1 MEKGPDL
8 REELGLEFKIDDF
21 IRRHMSDMQVPGP
34 SQPMQPPI
42 PPVPKPPRPIERQYS
57 VQRPPVYKP
66 LNFTQFGDVVEP
78 SKETDTTHLEPQLSE
93 LERYRPPPPRP
104 KADLAISVPVSLSNS
119 CLASPIVRL
128 EATQPHTF
136 RVSAEERPPVKPSV
150 RDPLEFPE
158 APPFLMILGVGGVCA
173 RLQNRESDYTHG
185 ISVSNV
191 RGMLGDSPVLRHLKD
206 FPGPLEPASPLPP
219 LFNYCT
225 SRGKSS
231 FLWEILRFQL
241 TSGSSLL
248 DDSTSEEIKAARSGV
263 IACLQALP
271 RPSKSVLSPFSP
283 AAPSPEAMEESA
295 ALLKAGSLEEAL
307 SHALATRK
315 PHPGLWTQAFL
326 IAGLTASTAA
336 FHKVLSAYSAQ
347 TFTRSDGMY
356 VLGMLVGGNIGNLL
370 VTQEAAEDWSGNV
383 STVLANFSL
392 IGTSPAGQFLH
403 SLAETLDF
411 RVLFK

>member
-34 SQPMQPPI
+34 SQPPQPLLPS
-42 PPVPKPPRPIERQYS
+42 VPKPARPIERQYS
-57 VQRPPVYKP
+57 MQRPPVYKP
-66 LNFTQFGDVVEP
+66 LNFTQFGDAVEP
-78 SKETDTTHLEPQLSE
+78 TREVEVSIPMEPQLSE

-104 KADLAISVPVSLSNS
+104 KTDLAISVPVSLSNS
-119 CLASPIVRL
+119 CLASPTVRL

-136 RVSAEERPPVKPSV
+136 RNIVEDPPLKPSV
-150 RDPLEFPE
+150 RDPLELPE
-158 APPFLMILGVGGVCA
+158 APPFLMVLGAGGVCV
-173 RLQNRESDYTHG
+173 RLRNRESDYTHG
-185 ISVSNV
+185 ITVSNV
-191 RGMLGDSPVLRHLKD
+191 RGMLEDSPVLRHLKD

-225 SRGKSS
+225 SMGKSS

-248 DDSTSEEIKAARSGV
+248 DDSSSEELKAARSGV

-283 AAPSPEAMEESA
+283 AAPSAEAMEESA
-295 ALLKAGSLEEAL
+295 ALLKTGKLEEAL
-307 SHALATRK
+307 THALATRK

-347 TFTRSDGMY
+347 AFTRSDGMY
-356 VLGMLVGGNIGNLL
+356 ILGMLVGGNIGNLL

-383 STVLANFSL
+383 STVLSNFSL
-392 IGTSPAGQFLH
+392 IGTSSAGQFLH